1 MLKNRTK
8 LLQEIDVIKKKISN
22 IKNGKILTAIS
33 KPVKTQATVPANS
46 QSFWSTTLFLCTV
59 ICFIDFYV
67 LVDFAKCPFSNRGEG
82 YF

>member
-1 MLKNRTK
+1 MKDFNRNFQTF
-8 LLQEIDVIKKKISN
+8 
-22 IKNGKILTAIS
+22 
-33 KPVKTQATVPANS
+33 KTQKTGQKNS